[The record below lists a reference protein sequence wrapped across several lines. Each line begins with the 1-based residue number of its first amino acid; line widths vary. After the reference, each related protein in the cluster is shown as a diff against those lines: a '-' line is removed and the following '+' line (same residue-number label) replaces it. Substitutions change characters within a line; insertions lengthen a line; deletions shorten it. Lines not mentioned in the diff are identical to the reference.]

1 MRGKKKL
8 KDRPKAQAATA
19 GGWQWGGYRADCMEK
34 SPGWRKEDFPGGLR
48 EILLLK

>member
-1 MRGKKKL
+1 MRGKKV

-19 GGWQWGGYRADCMEK
+19 GGWQSGGCSADCMEK
-34 SPGWRKEDFPGGLR
+34 SPGWREEDVPVGLR